1 MSNRSLLDEPADLD
15 AEVGSLT
22 WCRGVARKIR
32 FEVKK
37 LDSDVKSI
45 QEWIL
50 IAAKSNAWK
59 VLGYISLDAFL
70 IAEANFTESIIEA
83 IRSAKPGTKIGDAI
97 AKAESMKELQKRGPK
112 PKSGDSTKF
121 VEIGSTNS
129 NQNVLRRLARDN
141 PELLN
146 KIEAG
151 ELTVNQAAIQAG
163 IRKRP
168 TPEEAA
174 LKAFGKAQERLQ
186 VVRSI
191 LDALSDSERQ
201 IVKDW
206 LSER

>member
-70 IAEANFTESIIEA
+70 IAEANFTESII
-83 IRSAKPGTKIGDAI
+83 
-97 AKAESMKELQKRGPK
+97 
-112 PKSGDSTKF
+112 
-121 VEIGSTNS
+121 
-129 NQNVLRRLARDN
+129 
-141 PELLN
+141 
-146 KIEAG
+146 
-151 ELTVNQAAIQAG
+151 
-163 IRKRP
+163 
-168 TPEEAA
+168 
-174 LKAFGKAQERLQ
+174 
-186 VVRSI
+186 
-191 LDALSDSERQ
+191 
-201 IVKDW
+201 
-206 LSER
+206 